1 MGWRDMKK
9 SDLIKEVEN
18 LRHQIL
24 ELQQRSFEKDNLI
37 QKNSL
42 LASIVESSQDA
53 IIGLTVNATIVSWNK
68 AAAKMF
74 GHNFEET

>member
-1 MGWRDMKK
+1 MKK